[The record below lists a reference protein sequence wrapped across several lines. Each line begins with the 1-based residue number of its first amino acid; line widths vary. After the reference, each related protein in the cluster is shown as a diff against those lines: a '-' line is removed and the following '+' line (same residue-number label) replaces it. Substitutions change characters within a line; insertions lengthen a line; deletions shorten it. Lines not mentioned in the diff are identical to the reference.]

1 MHTLHSIQV
10 CQKLYAGI
18 ILVERT
24 HRVNNDGK
32 GILKIPSHAVR
43 SLEREQRW
51 QEGINNTLSR
61 HTSIVNALL
70 PSLFPL
76 EGAYGVTGYF

>member
-1 MHTLHSIQV
+1 MKFLLRHTKPIKEQLDIKDL

-51 QEGINNTLSR
+51 QEGINNNLSR
-61 HTSIVNALL
+61 HTNTHRGIT
-70 PSLFPL
+70 F
-76 EGAYGVTGYF
+76 G